1 MENTKNTTATEAK
14 LNAVIKNDPEFY
26 KKWTEAKKRLLDALT
41 EAENGTIWAFFSPK
55 VAKGA
60 EFSYQNLANI
70 AFTSAGYIRDKWLKF
85 RADGKKS
92 IYDFLLENLVSLTEE
107 EKEALKQKQLHE
119 KEVTAKAESY
129 LESCELNEIEVT
141 ADGVKQNAKLLAK
154 FGQEVVDKIV
164 ELLEAK
170 AKAEAEAEAPEAV
183 ANT

>member
-14 LNAVIKNDPEFY
+14 LNVIIRNDPEFF
-26 KKWTEAKKRLLDALT
+26 KKWTDAKNRLLDELT
-41 EAENGTIWAFFSPK
+41 AAENGTIWAFFGPK

-70 AFTSAGYIRDKWLKF
+70 TFTSAGYIRDKWLKY
-85 RADGKKS
+85 RAEGRKT

-141 ADGVKQNAKLLAK
+141 ADAVKKNAKLLAK

-164 ELLEAK
+164 AMLEAK
-170 AKAEAEAEAPEAV
+170 ANAETIA
-183 ANT
+183 